1 MIRKGRQ
8 GSLHGWYSVLHG
20 QSISCILFRSLVWLC
35 MVQFWACMVKGLSCM
50 QIFVLK
56 IIVGPAIS
64 FASSLLLVPSVSP
77 HDCMAHASSTFLRVT
92 RGLQQM
98 ALGLPVLRE
107 LAICLWFVLLV
118 CWCICFPQLSLAP
131 VVIGFLK

>member
-1 MIRKGRQ
+1 
-8 GSLHGWYSVLHG
+8 
-20 QSISCILFRSLVWLC
+20 

-50 QIFVLK
+50 QIFMLK

-77 HDCMAHASSTFLRVT
+77 RDCMAHASSTFLRVT
-92 RGLQQM
+92 RDLQQI
-98 ALGLPVLRE
+98 ALGLPVLME

-118 CWCICFPQLSLAP
+118 CWWHLLSS
-131 VVIGFLK
+131 VILGTCSHWVPEITDGLFL